1 MNFLG
6 LICAVFSNVA
16 VFNLLFW
23 KGVLKVPSDEFDE
36 LEESAEMHNRT
47 GTSNELREIQLND
60 QVFEQ
65 LQDLS
70 VGNVAFKLR
79 EIVDELKDE
88 EQVLEMEIFNF

>member
-1 MNFLG
+1 M
-6 LICAVFSNVA
+6 
-16 VFNLLFW
+16 
-23 KGVLKVPSDEFDE
+23 KVPSDEFDE
-36 LEESAEMHNRT
+36 LEESVEMHSRT

-88 EQVLEMEIFNF
+88 EQVLDGNI